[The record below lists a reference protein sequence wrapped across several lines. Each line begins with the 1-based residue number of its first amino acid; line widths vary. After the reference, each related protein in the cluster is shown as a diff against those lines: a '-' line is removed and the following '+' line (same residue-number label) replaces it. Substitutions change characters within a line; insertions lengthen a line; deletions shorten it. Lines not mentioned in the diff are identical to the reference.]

1 MILIRK
7 SLRKARLATKSQKV
21 KNNMKNANII
31 TTSELKS
38 FINEMNSQY
47 FVNSCCK
54 VVKDDS
60 NETTFKVSC
69 NMFSEALTK
78 TYAKSTTLCFRFDSS
93 KCDFA
98 KKYLA
103 KYITK
108 DMSDVV
114 SQVSK
119 KIFIECTIPYENVEQ
134 FLSVLAKATDKAID
148 NSQLFAKKSRATAK
162 KATTVAKQ
170 SQKTATVAKKATKQ
184 SQKTAK

>member
-1 MILIRK
+1 
-7 SLRKARLATKSQKV
+7 
-21 KNNMKNANII
+21 MKNANVI
-31 TTSELKS
+31 TVTELKS
-38 FINEMNSQY
+38 FIDEMNSQY
-47 FVNSCCK
+47 FANSCCK

-60 NETTFKVSC
+60 NETTFKVTCS
-69 NMFSEALTK
+69 MFSEALTK
-78 TYAKSTTLCFRFDSS
+78 TYAKSSTLCFRFDSS

-103 KYITK
+103 KYITC
-108 DMSDVV
+108 DRSDVV

-119 KIFIECTIPYENVEQ
+119 KIFIECKIPYENVEQ
-134 FLSVLAKATDKAID
+134 FLSVLAKATDKAVD

-162 KATTVAKQ
+162 K